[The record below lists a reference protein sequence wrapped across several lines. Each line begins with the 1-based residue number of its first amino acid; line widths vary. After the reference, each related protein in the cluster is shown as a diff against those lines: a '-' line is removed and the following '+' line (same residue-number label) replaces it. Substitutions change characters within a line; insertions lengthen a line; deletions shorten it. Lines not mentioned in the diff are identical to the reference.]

1 MEEVDERFVL
11 LHLISA
17 ILKSRPVIV
26 CAYIINV
33 RGLTAMDARHC
44 VLCT

>member
-1 MEEVDERFVL
+1 MEEVDDRFVL

-26 CAYIINV
+26 YAYMI
-33 RGLTAMDARHC
+33 RGLSARDARHC